1 MKLNQYLSLFRP
13 FRRSLITASAA
24 LFGTFAIGYQPVQAE
39 AQISIESENLER
51 YLIQQGFDSGAVDG
65 VIPYSNAQR
74 ITRLDLRNL
83 DINSVEG
90 IEKFQNLE
98 YLDLSGND
106 DLTGYFWWYEENQSL
121 KTFKAAG
128 TKIESFVIY
137 ASKLETVDFS
147 NNRNLTKLEL
157 LGARMKNLNVNG
169 ATDLEYLR
177 VNGGSMTS
185 VDLSTQSE
193 LKELTI
199 TSNKL
204 SSINLTNLSRLN
216 LLELTG
222 NSLTSIDLTKNPS
235 LLEVYIGNNKLASLD
250 TSKNPALEH
259 LKAPSNGLTTIDLSA
274 NTRLLTTNLADNKL
288 TSIKLPISTYFAK
301 LQIGGNKLKNLDLSG
316 QPEIFSLEVEANR
329 LRSLDLRNQVQL
341 KGLNIGFN
349 PISKVLLPADLSGL
363 SFLDVSST
371 KLKHLDLR
379 GANLVAG
386 TTNTNDYWNDSL
398 YKNGGVGGS
407 GLWSHDT
414 NITLVVDNPALVR
427 ADAGHSID
435 DHVKLVRK

>member
-1 MKLNQYLSLFRP
+1 MKINLNSLKMH
-13 FRRSLITASAA
+13 SARF
-24 LFGTFAIGYQPVQAE
+24 LLAIGVAASSAVSFGLQPVQAE
-39 AQISIESENLER
+39 AQITIDSENLER

-65 VIPYSNAQR
+65 VIPFSNAQR
-74 ITRLDLRNL
+74 VKRLDLANL
-83 DINSVEG
+83 DITSIKGLESF
-90 IEKFQNLE
+90 KNLE

-106 DLTGYFWWYEENQSL
+106 ELNEYIFIYNENQSL
-121 KTFKAAG
+121 KTLKMAN
-128 TKIESFVIY
+128 TKIKEFVAY
-137 ASKLETVDFS
+137 ATKLENVDFS
-147 NNRNLTKLEL
+147 NNRNITRLEI
-157 LGARMKNLNVNG
+157 LGSRMKNLNVNG
-169 ATDLEYLR
+169 ATKLKYLR

-185 VDLSTQSE
+185 LDLSTQLE
-193 LKELTI
+193 LDELII

-204 SSINLTNLSRLN
+204 SSINLTNLSRLT

-235 LLEVYIGNNKLASLD
+235 LLEAYIGNNKLASLD

-274 NTRLLTTNLADNKL
+274 NTRLLTTNLADNRL
-288 TSIKLPISTYFAK
+288 TSIKLPISTYFTK
-301 LQIGGNKLKNLDLSG
+301 LQIGGNKLKSLDLSG

-341 KGLNIGFN
+341 KGLNVGFN

-371 KLKHLDLR
+371 KLKRLDLR
-379 GANLVAG
+379 GANLEAI
-386 TTNTNDYWNDSL
+386 TTNTGDFWNDSL
-398 YKNGGVGGS
+398 YNNGGVGGA

-414 NITLVVDNPALVR
+414 KITLVVDNPALVR